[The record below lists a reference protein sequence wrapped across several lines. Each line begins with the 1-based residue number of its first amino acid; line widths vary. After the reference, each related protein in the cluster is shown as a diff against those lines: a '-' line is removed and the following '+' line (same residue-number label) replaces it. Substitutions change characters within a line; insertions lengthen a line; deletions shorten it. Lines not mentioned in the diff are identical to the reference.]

1 MTRLRIS
8 TTLIPLLAGATLAS
22 SALAED
28 GEPIT
33 IGAAIALSGIVQAYD
48 ADPARAA
55 EMAIAD
61 INAEGGVMGRT
72 LEMIYADTRSD
83 FAQGA
88 IAGMEV
94 MDNGADIVIVTGDF
108 DFGGAAAR
116 AANGRGVLAISPFAA
131 DPLFGV
137 EGIGPYAFTFATASV
152 SSGTIMA
159 EWAYD
164 QGWRTAYVLTQTT
177 IQYDQS
183 VTEAFVAR
191 WTELAGADALLGQDV
206 FDIDETSISAQITRL
221 NSLPE
226 QPDFMVLS
234 AFTPAGPSALRQIR
248 AAGIDIPVLSAED
261 MDGDYW
267 LDTVPG
273 LSDFYFVALGSLFGD
288 DPRPEIND
296 FIARFTAEHGDHPS
310 TAHTLTGYSAIQA
323 VARAIE
329 RAGSTDGDALKAE
342 FEAFD
347 EEPLLVGPTTFT
359 EDTHI
364 NFYRPMVVMQV
375 QDGTHSAVE
384 LRSPEAIP
392 GQPR

>member
-1 MTRLRIS
+1 MARLCIS
-8 TTLIPLLAGATLAS
+8 ATLIPLLMGSTLS
-22 SALAED
+22 SAALAQEGD
-28 GEPIT
+28 PIT
-33 IGAAIALSGIVQAYD
+33 LGAAIALSGIVEAYD

-61 INAEGGVMGRT
+61 INGEGGVIGRP

-94 MDNGADIVIVTGDF
+94 MDNGADVVIVTGDF

-116 AANGRGVLAISPFAA
+116 AANSQGILAVSPFAA

-137 EGIGPYAFTFATASV
+137 DGIGPYAFTFATASV
-152 SSGTIMA
+152 ASGTIMA
-159 EWAYD
+159 EWAFD

-183 VTEAFVAR
+183 VSEAFVAR
-191 WTELAGADALLGQDV
+191 WTALAGEEGLLGEDV
-206 FDIDETSISAQITRL
+206 FTFDDAAISAQITRL

-226 QPDFMVLS
+226 PPDFMVLS
-234 AFTPAGPSALRQIR
+234 AFTPAGPSALRQVR

-267 LDTVPG
+267 LDAVPN

-288 DPRPEIND
+288 DPRPQINE
-296 FIARFTAEHGDHPS
+296 FIARFEAEHGDHPS
-310 TAHTLTGYSAIQA
+310 TAHTLTGYSAVQA
-323 VARAIE
+323 IARAIE
-329 RAGSTDGDALKAE
+329 RAGSTDGDLLRAE
-342 FEAFD
+342 FEAVTD
-347 EEPLLVGPTTFT
+347 EPLLVGPTPFT
-359 EDTHI
+359 QDTHI

-375 QDGTHSAVE
+375 QDGAHSAVE

>member
-1 MTRLRIS
+1 MTRFRIS
-8 TTLIPLLAGATLAS
+8 ATFVPLLVGASLSSSVLAQ
-22 SALAED
+22 D
-28 GEPIT
+28 DEPIT
-33 IGAAIALSGIVQAYD
+33 IGAAIALSGIVEAYD

-61 INAEGGVMGRT
+61 INGEGGVIGRP

-94 MDNGADIVIVTGDF
+94 MDNGADVVIVTGDF

-116 AANGRGVLAISPFAA
+116 AANGRGILAISPFAA

-137 EGIGPYAFTFATASV
+137 EGIGPYAFTLATASV

-183 VTEAFVAR
+183 VSEAFVAR
-191 WTELAGADALLGQDV
+191 WTELAGEDALLGEDV
-206 FDIDETSISAQITRL
+206 FAFDDASISAQITRF

-226 QPDFMVLS
+226 APDFLVLS
-234 AFTPAGPSALRQIR
+234 SFTPAGPSALRQIR
-248 AAGIDIPVLSAED
+248 AAGIDVPVLSAED

-267 LDTVPG
+267 IDAVPD

-296 FIARFTAEHGDHPS
+296 FIARFEAEHGNHPS
-310 TAHTLTGYSAIQA
+310 TAHTLTGYSTIQA
-323 VARAIE
+323 ISRAVE
-329 RAGSTDGDALKAE
+329 RAGSTDGDALRAE

-347 EEPLLVGPTTFT
+347 NEPLLVGPTSFT
-359 EDTHI
+359 ADTHI

-375 QDGTHSAVE
+375 QDGVHSAVE

-392 GQPR
+392 GQPQ

>member
-1 MTRLRIS
+1 MRITTSPIIVLSVAAMAAS
-8 TTLIPLLAGATLAS
+8 TVATAQ
-22 SALAED
+22 D

-33 IGAAIALSGIVQAYD
+33 IGAAIALSGIVEAYD

-61 INAEGGVMGRT
+61 INAAGGVLGRP

-83 FAQGA
+83 FTQGP

-94 MDNGADIVIVTGDF
+94 IDSGADVVIVTGDF
-108 DFGGAAAR
+108 DFGGGAAR
-116 AANGRGVLAISPFAA
+116 VANAQGILAVSPFAA

-137 EGIGPYAFTFATASV
+137 QGIGPYAFTFATASV
-152 SSGTIMA
+152 SSGTILA
-159 EWAYD
+159 EWAHD
-164 QGWRTAYVLTQTT
+164 QGWETAYVLTQTD

-183 VTEAFVAR
+183 VSEAFIAR
-191 WTELAGADALLGQDV
+191 WAELAGEDALLGEDV
-206 FDIDETSISAQITRL
+206 FSLGDASISAQITRL
-221 NSLPE
+221 NNLAE

-234 AFTPAGPSALRQIR
+234 TFTPAGPSALRQIR

-267 LDTVPG
+267 LEAVPD

-288 DPRPEIND
+288 DPRPEVNE
-296 FIARFTAEHGDHPS
+296 FIARFESEHGNHPS
-310 TAHTLTGYSAIQA
+310 TAHTLTGYSAIEGI
-323 VARAIE
+323 ARAIE
-329 RAGSTDGDALKAE
+329 RAGETGGDALRAQL
-342 FEAFD
+342 EAFD
-347 EEPLLVGPTTFT
+347 EEPLLVGPTTFSA
-359 EDTHI
+359 DTHI

-375 QDGTHSAVE
+375 QGGEHSAVE
-384 LRSPEAIP
+384 LREPQAIP